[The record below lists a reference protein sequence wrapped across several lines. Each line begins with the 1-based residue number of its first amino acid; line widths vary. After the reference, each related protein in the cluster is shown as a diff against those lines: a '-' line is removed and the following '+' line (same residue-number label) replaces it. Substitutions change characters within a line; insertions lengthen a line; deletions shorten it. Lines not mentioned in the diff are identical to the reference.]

1 LQIAWTKIMEGAGN
15 AFGYSNHQ
23 KQLRLALERQG
34 VEFDHSADIQVTIVP
49 ACSFDPI
56 PNKINVLYTMYESVD
71 IPQDWIEKLDLADL
85 IVVPCEH
92 NRRIFQRYTKKPVVV
107 CLEGTKPDVFT
118 YRERHFPAM
127 PPFKYLWF
135 GASNPRKGYEHMIIA
150 WQIFNNT
157 YPEIAQNC
165 ELYMKTTQL
174 DVRERIIGYKDG
186 EPIMAVMPSERI
198 FQAENAIVDT
208 RRLPED
214 ELVKIYHDA
223 HCFVF
228 PTMGEGFGLT
238 LAEAMSTG
246 LPCIYTPWSGPVD
259 FISGREGYKLKFRF
273 KEVKSKFPDKPEHI
287 TMAAS
292 PDVNDIVRQM
302 VRVYHDY
309 DIALDRG
316 KKAAERIRK
325 EITWD
330 ISAKRFI
337 DILNSFISKKEAA

>member
-1 LQIAWTKIMEGAGN
+1 MQIAWTRIMEGAGN
-15 AFGYSNHQ
+15 AYGYSNHQ

-34 VEFDHSADIQVTIVP
+34 VDFDADADIQVTIVP
-49 ACSFDPI
+49 ACSFEPVPD
-56 PNKINVLYTMYESVD
+56 KINVLYTMYEATE
-71 IPQDWIEKLDLADL
+71 IPDDWIEKLDLADL

-92 NRRIFQRYTKKPVVV
+92 NRKLFQRHTKRPVIV

-118 YRERHFPAM
+118 YKERHFPMM
-127 PPFKYLWF
+127 PPFRFLWF

-150 WQIFNNT
+150 WRILQLKH
-157 YPEIAQNC
+157 PEIYDSC
-165 ELYMKTTQL
+165 MLTMKTTQT

-186 EPIMAVMPSERI
+186 EPILQVMPSERV
-198 FQAENAIVDT
+198 FQAENVTVDT
-208 RRLPED
+208 RRLTEE

-238 LAEAMSTG
+238 LAEAMCTG

-259 FISGREGYKLKFRF
+259 FISPREGYKLKYRL
-273 KEVKSKFPDKPEHI
+273 KEVSVKFPDKQPHI
-287 TMAAS
+287 AFAAS
-292 PDVNDIVRQM
+292 PDVNDIVKQM
-302 VRVYHDY
+302 VRVYQDY
-309 DIALDRG
+309 EIALERG
-316 KKAAERIRK
+316 KMAAERIRK

-337 DILNSFISKKEAA
+337 EIIQDYMSKRRAA